1 MIQSGCLLTKFRF
14 GFVKKSMEICLFCSV
29 VSGDPSHFN
38 IDQQTTIFF
47 CNEEC
52 SIIHYFSENLFPWV
66 WWGAGDMIQ
75 IDGF

>member
-1 MIQSGCLLTKFRF
+1 MNDSGCLLTKFRF

-47 CNEEC
+47 ATKNVQ
-52 SIIHYFSENLFPWV
+52 SFIIFLKICFPGFGG
-66 WWGAGDMIQ
+66 GAGDMIQ